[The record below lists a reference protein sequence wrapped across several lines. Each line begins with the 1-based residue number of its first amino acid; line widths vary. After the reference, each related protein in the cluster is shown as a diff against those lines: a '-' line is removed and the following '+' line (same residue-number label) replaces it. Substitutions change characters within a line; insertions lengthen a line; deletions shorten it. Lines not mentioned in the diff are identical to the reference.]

1 MSTIHKVITENK
13 LDVNHLFELAQKSFD
28 AEIIC
33 EERGSNVYYFWVKEK
48 STRGMDIT
56 LEDYGVEIRNTGL
69 SNKADLMLT
78 NIITEN
84 ILKLVNGELINEDDE
99 KITQFPLYS
108 EIAIKDIMK
117 NEARTIFILSRE
129 NNEISIFGPIRKTY
143 FGRKLYEALAKY
155 EKDEFLL
162 SQKMEELILKSQYH
176 LPDYSYGN
184 ILQAENGETPLILKL
199 LTNKADYIIDK
210 YDYILV
216 EQEGKNPIII
226 TNDDLNKIL
235 PASWSLI
242 DEYTVVAPV
251 VPENEWEVF
260 VKRAKSYDTFDDFM
274 KNGK

>member
-13 LDVNHLFELAQKSFD
+13 LDINYLFELIQKSFD
-28 AEIIC
+28 SEIIC

-129 NNEISIFGPIRKTY
+129 NNEIAIFGPIRKTY
-143 FGRKLYEALAKY
+143 FGRKTYEALAKY
-155 EKDEFLL
+155 EKDGFLL
-162 SQKMEELILKSQYH
+162 SQKIEELILKSQYH
-176 LPDYSYGN
+176 LPDYGYGN
-184 ILQAENGETPLILKL
+184 ILQAENGENPLILKL
-199 LTNKADYIIDK
+199 LTNKTDYIIDK

-216 EQEGKNPIII
+216 EQEGKNPIMI

-242 DEYTVVAPV
+242 DEYTVVAPIA
-251 VPENEWEVF
+251 PEYEWEEL
-260 VKRAKSYDTFDDFM
+260 VKRAKNYDTF
-274 KNGK
+274 

>member
-143 FGRKLYEALAKY
+143 FGRKIYEALAKY